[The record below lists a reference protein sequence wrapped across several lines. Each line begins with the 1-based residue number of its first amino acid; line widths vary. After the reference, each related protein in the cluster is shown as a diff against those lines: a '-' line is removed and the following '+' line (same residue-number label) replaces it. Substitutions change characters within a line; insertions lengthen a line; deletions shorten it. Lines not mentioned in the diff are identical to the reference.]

1 METESFRL
9 PAPKILQAINKV
21 NPNFIKNMLD
31 SKRHHVRKKST
42 HLGKNVTQ
50 LSPNMSNYVISMVSL
65 S

>member
-31 SKRHHVRKKST
+31 SKRHHVNYA
-42 HLGKNVTQ
+42 KNQ
-50 LSPNMSNYVISMVSL
+50 LILAKMLHS
-65 S
+65 